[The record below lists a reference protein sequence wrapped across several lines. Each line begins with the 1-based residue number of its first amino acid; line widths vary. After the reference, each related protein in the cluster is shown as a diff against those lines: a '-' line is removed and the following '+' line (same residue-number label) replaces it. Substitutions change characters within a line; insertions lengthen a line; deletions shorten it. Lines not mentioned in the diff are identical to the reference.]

1 MHRIGADVA
10 RDVSVN
16 CATGATDVIIDNRQ
30 YLYNYFSTV
39 FWSCEPNSSR
49 FAERTESGRL
59 LLFLFSQA
67 FPVVLHRMVESSCLE
82 GDCFKNVVIIAIPMI
97 DPISHAPREKMES
110 VTMSLLEG
118 MLVSF
123 VGAQITSRD
132 YFGHREMEGKEPDFE
147 MGGKLTRE
155 LQWVKMEGKWF
166 IGHVM
171 EGTNKWRERKWEYL
185 QHVIRRLDFN
195 QCAFRFVMSEI
206 GPSSV
211 RFSHRLQNVSGT
223 PFGSRNKCDIYV
235 GVSLSFELVFRSGFE
250 RIGFTRSMGRTC
262 RCDHPVTCYADWLF
276 ERSGHCVQQ
285 CVY

>member
-1 MHRIGADVA
+1 MA
-10 RDVSVN
+10 RDLAVN
-16 CATGATDVIIDNRQ
+16 CGTGAKDVIAENRQ

-39 FWSCEPNSSR
+39 LWSCEPNSNR
-49 FAERTESGRL
+49 FSERAESGRI

-82 GDCFKNVVIIAIPMI
+82 GDCFKNMVIIAIPMM

-118 MLVSF
+118 MLVSL
-123 VGAQITSRD
+123 VGAQITERA
-132 YFGHREMEGKEPDFE
+132 YFGHCEMEGKEPVFE
-147 MGGKLTRE
+147 LGGKLTSE

-185 QHVIRRLDFN
+185 QHVIHRLNFN
-195 QCAFRFVMSEI
+195 QCAFLFGESKI

-211 RFSHRLQNVSGT
+211 HFSHRLSNVSGSQ
-223 PFGSRNKCDIYV
+223 FGSRNKCDIYV
-235 GVSLSFELVFRSGFE
+235 GVLSDCLK
-250 RIGFTRSMGRTC
+250 
-262 RCDHPVTCYADWLF
+262 
-276 ERSGHCVQQ
+276 
-285 CVY
+285 